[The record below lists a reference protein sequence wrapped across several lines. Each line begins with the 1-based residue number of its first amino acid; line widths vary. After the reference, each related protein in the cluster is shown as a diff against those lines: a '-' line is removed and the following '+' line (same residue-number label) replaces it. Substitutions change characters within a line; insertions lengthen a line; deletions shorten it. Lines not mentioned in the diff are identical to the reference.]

1 MAIKLLF
8 FAQCADWI
16 GRKELIIE
24 QKEPISLAELL
35 LSRKELAPIL
45 EHKGLLRVAVNEE
58 IATFDTEVKDGDEV
72 ALMPPVSG
80 G

>member
-1 MAIKLLF
+1 MKLLF
-8 FAQCADWI
+8 FAQCAEWI
-16 GRKELIIE
+16 GRKELIVE
-24 QKEPISLAELL
+24 QTEPILLADLL
-35 LSRKELAPIL
+35 MTRKELAPIL
-45 EHKGLLRVAVNEE
+45 EHQGMLRVSVNEE